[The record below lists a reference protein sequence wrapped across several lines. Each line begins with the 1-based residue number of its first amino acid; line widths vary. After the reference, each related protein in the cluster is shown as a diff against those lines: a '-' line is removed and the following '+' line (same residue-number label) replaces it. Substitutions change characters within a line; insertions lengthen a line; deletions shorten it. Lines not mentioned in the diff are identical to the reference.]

1 MNAVNERKLG
11 LDGENIPS
19 KDSKKCFVRKKN
31 QNLSEAGNCRDRE
44 ISVIKE
50 NASFPILKYQDL
62 VEIHQSVQRNSK
74 INSSTDVMDLECR
87 VLADSRYLL
96 YHL

>member
-1 MNAVNERKLG
+1 MNIVNERKLG

-19 KDSKKCFVRKKN
+19 KDSNNCFVRKKN

-44 ISVIKE
+44 ILVIKD

-62 VEIHQSVQRNSK
+62 VEIHPSVQKNWK
-74 INSSTDVMDLECR
+74 INSSTDVMDLKCR